1 MKGFFKFIGIVAA
14 VFTAVVGA
22 LIFVDKW
29 FNRNRLED
37 DYLQCDLSS
46 EDAE

>member
-22 LIFVDKW
+22 LEAVEKLL
-29 FNRNRLED
+29 NRNRIED
-37 DYLQCDLSS
+37 DYLQCDVQQ
-46 EDAE
+46 EAE

>member
-22 LIFVDKW
+22 LVVVDKLL
-29 FNRNRLED
+29 NRNRNED
-37 DYLQCDLSS
+37 DYHQCDDQQ
-46 EDAE
+46 EAE